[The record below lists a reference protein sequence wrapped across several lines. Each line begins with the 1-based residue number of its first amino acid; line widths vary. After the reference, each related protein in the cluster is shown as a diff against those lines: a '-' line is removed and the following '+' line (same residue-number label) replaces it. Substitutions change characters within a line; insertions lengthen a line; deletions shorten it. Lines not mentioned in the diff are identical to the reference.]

1 MSAVVF
7 VWEETTQIQ
16 STETLLIIKTVEV
29 NSQQLIDSSF
39 VPVQMSIIRADC
51 KSNVQFRALKLD
63 KMFPSCPSASLS
75 KPCLSYQTSDFIDAN
90 EFNKTTSAPS
100 ADVFTEWKMK

>member
-39 VPVQMSIIRADC
+39 VPV
-51 KSNVQFRALKLD
+51 
-63 KMFPSCPSASLS
+63 
-75 KPCLSYQTSDFIDAN
+75 
-90 EFNKTTSAPS
+90 
-100 ADVFTEWKMK
+100 